1 MEFGG
6 HVRTKA
12 HLDLTDANDESL
24 RRWKESLGLGSG
36 NTVSDPNDPRTVVIL
51 SLALEVEGRD
61 DIVVDVQ
68 TATALQQ
75 LKDKPFTIKEG
86 ARYRMKI
93 TFRVQH
99 QVLSGLKYLQSV
111 KRKGIRVGKDEEMIV
126 RPSSPPLFL
135 IEPQAVAIHHG
146 SPPLTVCVDRG
157 LTPLARPT
165 NPTTRSNVGR
175 HLRPAV
181 SSSRA
186 TRLHLPRADFALPTV
201 ATGEAPTG
209 MMARGHYDAVSK
221 FVDDD
226 KVTHLQFEWAFDI
239 KKDW

>member
-1 MEFGG
+1 M
-6 HVRTKA
+6 
-12 HLDLTDANDESL
+12 TDANDESL

-126 RPSSPPLFL
+126 RLSHPPSFHSHKQWPYTT
-135 IEPQAVAIHHG
+135 IHH
-146 SPPLTVCVDRG
+146 R
-157 LTPLARPT
+157 
-165 NPTTRSNVGR
+165 
-175 HLRPAV
+175 
-181 SSSRA
+181 
-186 TRLHLPRADFALPTV
+186 
-201 ATGEAPTG
+201 
-209 MMARGHYDAVSK
+209 
-221 FVDDD
+221 
-226 KVTHLQFEWAFDI
+226 
-239 KKDW
+239 

>member
-111 KRKGIRVGKDEEMIV
+111 KRKGIRVGKDEEMIGSYP
-126 RPSSPPLFL
+126 PS
-135 IEPQAVAIHHG
+135 
-146 SPPLTVCVDRG
+146 
-157 LTPLARPT
+157 
-165 NPTTRSNVGR
+165 TTDKPHYEVK
-175 HLRPAV
+175 
-181 SSSRA
+181 
-186 TRLHLPRADFALPTV
+186 F